1 MRSTLLVII
10 FCLFCTIVGRSQ
22 SESECNLEYSVV
34 PLWYIEPCN
43 TNEHGDWTLVFEDD
57 FEDESINTSNWY
69 TYPDGWQRHHGN
81 ELQYYLDDNIVLS
94 DGLLKLTA
102 KREPGYYPC
111 YDIDAAGNFYSHQ
124 EYFEYTSG
132 WIQTKANFQY
142 GLFEIRCKIP
152 KGKGFWPAFWFY
164 GNGREI
170 DVFEFRGD
178 KPHRPQTD
186 IHVWCDD
193 GGHEHFSEWH
203 NLIDD
208 FSDDFHTFSLEWDEH
223 RLRFYVDGILI
234 RTECFYYSIIGDC
247 IADLSNL
254 ASGYYL
260 KSPFFPNPSQHIIIN
275 LAISQDGGG
284 IHSASAPDATTVF
297 PSSFDIDYIRVY
309 KKNNPNVNRSL
320 CQVDLETDPSVTTA
334 DNIVLG
340 GCEGDS
346 IIKNNQVSINIANE
360 AIILSDGFYAAPGS
374 VFIAKINNDA
384 TRSVVAN
391 IDMDNTYE
399 NEEENENEKSVMSSS
414 EIVYP
419 NPNDGSFNVILPL
432 DENEHYVV
440 EIINIEG
447 KRVYFKDN
455 VVSNEI
461 VLNTNLKKGL
471 YILKASNEKQSF
483 VNKIVINR

>member
-1 MRSTLLVII
+1 MKSSLLI
-10 FCLFCTIVGRSQ
+10 FFFLICTYTAFSQ
-22 SESECNLEYSVV
+22 KGKDCNPEHEKVLLYNTG
-34 PLWYIEPCN
+34 PCDN
-43 TNEHGDWTLVFEDD
+43 CEHGDWVLVFEDD
-57 FEDESINTSNWY
+57 FNEESINTSSWY
-69 TYPDGWQRHHGN
+69 TYPDEWQRHHGN

-111 YDIDAAGNFYSHQ
+111 YDIDAMGNHYSHQ

-152 KGKGFWPAFWFY
+152 EGKGFWPAFWLF
-164 GNGREI
+164 GGDREI
-170 DVFEFRGD
+170 DIFEFRGD
-178 KPHRPQTD
+178 SINSPYFT
-186 IHVWCDD
+186 V
-193 GGHEHFSEWH
+193 H
-203 NLIDD
+203 NWEESHYYCCTRFDLQEN
-208 FSDDFHTFSLEWDEH
+208 FSDSYHIFSLEWD
-223 RLRFYVDGILI
+223 DIKLI
-234 RTECFYYSIIGDC
+234 YRIDNVVKKTIYRYKTLNGVEVNS
-247 IADLSNL
+247 LN
-254 ASGYYL
+254 YL
-260 KSPFFPNPSQHIIIN
+260 PSSLYLQNPYFPRKAQHLIIN
-275 LAISQDGGG
+275 LAISENGGG
-284 IHSASAPDATTVF
+284 MENASAPDATTVF

-320 CQVDLETDPSVTTA
+320 CQIDLKTDPSVTTA

-346 IIKNNQVSINIANE
+346 IIKDNQVSINIANE

-374 VFIAKINNDA
+374 VFIAQINNDA

-399 NEEENENEKSVMSSS
+399 NEEENENEKSVANLSN
-414 EIVYP
+414 IVYP

-471 YILKASNEKQSF
+471 YILKASNEKRSF
-483 VNKIVINR
+483 VKKIIINQ